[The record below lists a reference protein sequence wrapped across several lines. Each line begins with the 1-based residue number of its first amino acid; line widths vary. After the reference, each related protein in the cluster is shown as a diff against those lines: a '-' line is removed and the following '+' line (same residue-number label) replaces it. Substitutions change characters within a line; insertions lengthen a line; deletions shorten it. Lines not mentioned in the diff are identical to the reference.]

1 MPANPPTLQ
10 PQAHPHQA
18 QPVETAGAPLKAA
31 EAAVIM
37 LHGRGSTAR
46 AILRHV
52 DELYHHGVLYLA
64 PQAARNRWYPHSGY
78 APFERNEPWFSSA
91 LERVSAAVEEATA
104 VGIAP
109 EKILCFGFSQGACLG
124 CEFLARNPQ
133 KYGGLVSLSGS
144 LLGPETRNDYD
155 KSLGGTPVF
164 FGCGADDPY
173 VPAERIHE
181 SKHVFERLG
190 GDVTVSL
197 YDDLD
202 HAINDDEIHR
212 TNSLI
217 EQLR

>member
-1 MPANPPTLQ
+1 MPENPHSPQLQ
-10 PQAHPHQA
+10 EHPHQA
-18 QPVETAGAPLKAA
+18 QPIATAGAPLKVA

-46 AILRHV
+46 DILRHI
-52 DELYHHGVLYLA
+52 DELYHRGVMYLA

-104 VGIAP
+104 AGIAP
-109 EKILCFGFSQGACLG
+109 QKILIFGFSQGACLG
-124 CEFLARNPQ
+124 CEFVARNPQ

-144 LLGPETRNDYD
+144 LLGPETRSDYD
-155 KSLGGTPVF
+155 KSLDGTPVF
-164 FGCGADDPY
+164 FGCGMDDPY
-173 VPAERIHE
+173 IPAERIHE
-181 SKHVFERLG
+181 SKQVFEQLD

-202 HAINDDEIHR
+202 HAINDDEIHQ